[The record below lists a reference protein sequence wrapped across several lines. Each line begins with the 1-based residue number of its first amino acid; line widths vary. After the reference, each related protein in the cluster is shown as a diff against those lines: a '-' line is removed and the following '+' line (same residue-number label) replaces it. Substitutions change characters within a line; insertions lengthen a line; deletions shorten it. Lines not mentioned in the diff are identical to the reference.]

1 MGLALSPSPS
11 GPLSDAPNCQWSPPC
26 MGCVLPKAHFYFAS
40 SPAPFFPLTSQ
51 RSRTG
56 RMQVALFILPRTSVS
71 IATAKDS
78 TIIGSGLSPCTECIS
93 SLPMMSADTSYLY
106 RTYGREI
113 ELSWEKPPRPADT
126 PRADIPYRPYFFFIS
141 LPFSF
146 LISFLILV
154 FSSKFSNIP
163 DGYST
168 LAWSHEMKNPTTSN
182 PRSNRPRIPG
192 IWGIKERENKR
203 ALVSVLVWW
212 QASIW

>member
-1 MGLALSPSPS
+1 
-11 GPLSDAPNCQWSPPC
+11 

-78 TIIGSGLSPCTECIS
+78 TIIGSGLSPSKVKLCHRHPDGREEGCMYIRTECIS
-93 SLPMMSADTSYLY
+93 SLPMIDMMSADTSYLY

-126 PRADIPYRPYFFFIS
+126 PRADIPYRPYLRSVHS
-141 LPFSF
+141 LA
-146 LISFLILV
+146 
-154 FSSKFSNIP
+154 SS
-163 DGYST
+163 
-168 LAWSHEMKNPTTSN
+168 
-182 PRSNRPRIPG
+182 R
-192 IWGIKERENKR
+192 
-203 ALVSVLVWW
+203 
-212 QASIW
+212 